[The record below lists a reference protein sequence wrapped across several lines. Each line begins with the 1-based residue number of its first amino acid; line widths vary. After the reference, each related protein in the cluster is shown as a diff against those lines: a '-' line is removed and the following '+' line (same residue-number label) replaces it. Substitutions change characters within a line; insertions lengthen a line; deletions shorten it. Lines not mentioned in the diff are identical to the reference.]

1 MWIGDVMRNNKILL
15 TLTSLLMVSTAV
27 VAQSRRL
34 DTTTF
39 VVVGEGMAAGVQNFS
54 LGELGQQGS
63 FPALVA
69 RQMGTIFPQPVFQ
82 SPGLGNVVGFPP
94 LPVSLPATLQT
105 TVRRPFPPSLFVF
118 NLSVPGFRTADALS
132 RRPVP
137 PLINNGDPKQTL
149 TNFVLGYPQLIL
161 ENDIPLWTP
170 LEYAVA
176 MRPTLALVE
185 LGYYEV
191 LEAAVT
197 GDLSR
202 LPQPGAFRSD
212 YERIVRELRATF
224 AEVVV
229 TTIPDPLDTAYFSDP
244 IAAARLLRVPP
255 FVVLGLYGLDLDDRI
270 TVPGLVEIGNQFL
283 ARISDVLPSGSWIDA
298 ETAAEITAF
307 VNQLNG
313 EIRSL
318 AGQQGA
324 VVCDLNAFFRELKD
338 HGATVGGKHLTA
350 EFLGGLYSLNGYYP
364 GPTGHALIANEVLRT
379 LNQAYGSRF
388 PPVRVEDILEDD
400 GIADYRIADGVETTL
415 EELAEFIEA
424 PRMRQ
429 VLLARSRLEAH
440 RLDGR
445 EPTTG
450 RRPVGTSRPGGGR
463 P

>member
-1 MWIGDVMRNNKILL
+1 MSKLRSILL
-15 TLTSLLMVSTAV
+15 LASFVMVVSTMA

-39 VVVGEGMAAGVQNFS
+39 VVLGEGLAAGVHNFS
-54 LGELGQQGS
+54 LSETGQRGS

-69 RQMGTIFPQPVFQ
+69 RQMGAIFPQPVLQ

-105 TVRRPFPPSLFVF
+105 TVRQPFPPSLFVF

-137 PLINNGDPKQTL
+137 PLINNADPKQTL
-149 TNFVLGYPQLIL
+149 TNFVLGFPQLIL
-161 ENDIPLWTP
+161 EDEVPLWTQ

-176 MRPTLALVE
+176 MRPTLALVQ
-185 LGYYEV
+185 LGFFEV

-202 LPQPGAFRSD
+202 LPEPGAFRSD
-212 YERIVRELRATF
+212 YERILRELKGTF
-224 AEVVV
+224 AEVAV

-244 IAAARLLRVPP
+244 LAAARLLRVPP
-255 FVVLGLYGLDLDDRI
+255 FVVLGLYGLDLEDRI

-283 ARISDVLPSGSWIDA
+283 ARTSDVLPSGSWIDA
-298 ETAAEITAF
+298 ETAATITAF

-318 AGQQGA
+318 AGQQDA
-324 VVCDLNAFFRELKD
+324 VVCDLNALYRSLKD
-338 HGATVGGKHLTA
+338 QGVTVGGRHLTA
-350 EFLGGLYSLNGYYP
+350 DFLGGLFSLNGYYP

-379 LNQAYGSRF
+379 LNQAYGSQF
-388 PPVRVEDILEDD
+388 TLVRVEDVLEDD
-400 GIADYRIADGVETTL
+400 GVGDYRIADGEETTL
-415 EELAEFIEA
+415 EELAEFIEP

-429 VLLARSRLEAH
+429 VLLARSRLEAQ
-440 RLDGR
+440 RRGGE
-445 EPTTG
+445 EPVSG
-450 RRPVGTSRPGGGR
+450 RRPVRVERPGGGR